1 MRIDYHEQHYS
12 PDQWFTII
20 GHSLPHPSA
29 DPTRTRDFSIFT
41 PADGYYEPI
50 RLYPFGD
57 PEHYFCSLIKTCQI
71 ANGRD
76 STGRHP
82 ARTEAYED
90 FCNHLEDILRGHL
103 CYWKLIRIELSGE
116 QIRLTYQNTRLR
128 QNQIITWRSGKFLFG
143 LKSTLQRYTPSYRI
157 FLRTSAATRA
167 PEHLNHQSS
176 RHPADQASSADRTPE
191 EPSSVESVSLDG
203 RPALPQA
210 KVIEDL
216 GHTANIIYLYQFS
229 DGSMLGEV
237 TSYTGL

>member
-50 RLYPFGD
+50 RLYPLGD
-57 PEHYFCSLIKTCQI
+57 PERYFCSLIKACQI

-90 FCNHLEDILRGHL
+90 FCNHLEDILRGRL
-103 CYWKLIRIELSGE
+103 CYWKLIRVELSGE

-176 RHPADQASSADRTPE
+176 RNPVDQASSVDRIPE
-191 EPSSVESVSLDG
+191 ESSSVESVSLDG

-216 GHTANIIYLYQFS
+216 GDSASVTYLYQFS

-237 TSYTGL
+237 TRYTGL

>member
-82 ARTEAYED
+82 ARTEAYEE
-90 FCNHLEDILRGHL
+90 FCNHLEDILRDRFY
-103 CYWKLIRIELSGE
+103 CWKLIRVELSGE

-176 RHPADQASSADRTPE
+176 RHPVGQASSAARIPE
-191 EPSSVESVSLDG
+191 ESSSVESVSLDG